1 MGVKNDTTI
10 IRLILGHWAGKL
22 SEPEKKELDNW
33 LEQSEKLF
41 ISDHK
46 KRLSEPFTQPSFA
59 GTLPELSET

>member
-33 LEQSEKLF
+33 LEQSEKHRVYFQKWL
-41 ISDHK
+41 
-46 KRLSEPFTQPSFA
+46 
-59 GTLPELSET
+59 